1 MSEIRA
7 TTISDET
14 GNGPIAL
21 TKQHAAKAWGDY
33 NQSTNAILGSFN
45 VSSITDFATGRFDT
59 VLATH
64 MNSTAY
70 SITASSIGNNSSY
83 ANACSDLDAKA
94 TDGLRQ
100 RNFHNSSH
108 SSLDLTT
115 NSFVFHGDL
124 A

>member
-1 MSEIRA
+1 LSEIRA

-21 TKQHAAKAWGDY
+21 TKQSAAKAWGDY
-33 NQSTNAILGSFN
+33 QGQTNVILGSFN
-45 VSSITDFATGRFDT
+45 ISSVTDIATGRLDA

-64 MNSTAY
+64 MNNTAY
-70 SITASSIGNNSSY
+70 SITASSIGNNLSY
-83 ANACSDLDAKA
+83 ANVCTDLDAKA
-94 TDGLRQ
+94 TDGLRM
-100 RNFHNSSH
+100 RNFHNNTH
-108 SSLDLTT
+108 ATQDLTT

>member
-14 GNGPIAL
+14 GSGPIAL

-33 NQSTNAILGSFN
+33 NQSTNTVLGSFN
-45 VSSITDFATGRFDT
+45 ISSVTDFATGRFDA
-59 VLATH
+59 VLATN
-64 MNSTAY
+64 MSSTAY
-70 SITASSIGNNSSY
+70 SVVASSIGNNSSY
-83 ANACSDLDAKA
+83 SNTCSDLDAKA
-94 TDGLRQ
+94 TDGLRM
-100 RNFHNSSH
+100 RVFHNSSH
-108 SSLDLTT
+108 ASADLTT

>member
-33 NQSTNAILGSFN
+33 NQTTDTVLDSFN
-45 VSSITDFATGRFDT
+45 ISTVLDFAAGRFDA

-64 MNSTAY
+64 MSSTAY
-70 SITASSIGNNSSY
+70 SVVASSIGNNASY
-83 ANACSDLDAKA
+83 SNTCTDLDAKA
-94 TDGLRQ
+94 TDGLRM
-100 RNFHNSSH
+100 RVFHNSTH
-108 SSLDLTT
+108 GTADLTT